1 MFGCVTKFIAFKIAF
16 KKLLAYRR
24 PLVVKDEGKRS
35 SHYNFL
41 HLNTRAN

>member
-1 MFGCVTKFIAFKIAF
+1 MFGCVTKFIAF

-41 HLNTRAN
+41 HLTTS